1 MKDFYVFRH
10 GETSYNVSGHIQG
23 HSNDSRLTANGKLQA
38 RAAGYKLKSKNIE
51 IIFSSPLDRA
61 VETGRIIADIIKV
74 PLQTDER
81 LIEVNVGIAEGM
93 HYLEAEKQFAD
104 LYRRWRS
111 TDPQYADT
119 RFEGGETKNEVRAR
133 IFEALNFYAA
143 ETPYHHIAVS
153 AHGIT
158 LTLILQA
165 LQIQRYDIPNCTIV
179 HLAYNK
185 NNWQFVEYLN

>member
-81 LIEVNVGIAEGM
+81 LIEVNVGNCRG
-93 HYLEAEKQFAD
+93 
-104 LYRRWRS
+104 
-111 TDPQYADT
+111 
-119 RFEGGETKNEVRAR
+119 N
-133 IFEALNFYAA
+133 AL
-143 ETPYHHIAVS
+143 S
-153 AHGIT
+153 
-158 LTLILQA
+158 
-165 LQIQRYDIPNCTIV
+165 
-179 HLAYNK
+179 
-185 NNWQFVEYLN
+185 

>member
-23 HSNDSRLTANGKLQA
+23 RSNDSRLTANGKLQA
-38 RAAGYKLKSKNIE
+38 GAAGQKLKNKNIE

-61 VETGRIIADIIKV
+61 VETGRIIAEITGA
-74 PLQTDER
+74 PLQTDDR
-81 LIEVNVGIAEGM
+81 LVEVNVGVAEGM
-93 HYLEAEKQFAD
+93 HYLEAEKKFAD

-133 IFEALNFYAA
+133 VFEALNFYA
-143 ETPYHHIAVS
+143 EKTPYRRIAVS

-165 LQIQRYDIPNCTIV
+165 LRIQRYDIPNCTIV
-179 HLAYNK
+179 HLTHHD
-185 NNWQFVEYLN
+185 NNWDFIEYLN

>member
-1 MKDFYVFRH
+1 M
-10 GETSYNVSGHIQG
+10 
-23 HSNDSRLTANGKLQA
+23 
-38 RAAGYKLKSKNIE
+38 
-51 IIFSSPLDRA
+51 DRA